1 MNLFPLNFNPW
12 AGGAF
17 GPMGGCGAGRAGFQ
31 PPFGFGG
38 GLANA
43 WMHHTSHGMSN
54 GWGAWGGRCGHGGH
68 GGHVGGGG
76 WGRPTLYGPQGHG
89 SHGGGWGVSPWGQAR
104 PVPRNGEWN
113 AQNGGFT
120 VGRSG
125 QLDVQIGKSSADF
138 KDNLQFRVD
147 NGQWQSFGNSK
158 NDGKTVSI
166 HADPG
171 ANVQFR
177 IQTPEGHTFR
187 AGTTRNSD
195 GIDHG
200 QVTKTGNGYRLGFED
215 QHGGGDRDF
224 NDAVI
229 SVRDPGRRR

>member
-1 MNLFPLNFNPW
+1 MNLFHLNFNPW

-17 GPMGGCGAGRAGFQ
+17 GPVSGFSGGPGGFQ

-43 WMHHTSHGMSN
+43 WMNHTAHGMSH
-54 GWGAWGGRCGHGGH
+54 GWGAWGGHGSHGSHGGH
-68 GGHVGGGG
+68 GG
-76 WGRPTLYGPQGHG
+76 WGHHGMMGPQGHG
-89 SHGGGWGVSPWGQAR
+89 NHGGGWGMSPWGQVR
-104 PVPRNGEWN
+104 PVPSKGEWS
-113 AQNGGFT
+113 AENGGFT

-125 QLDVQIGKSSADF
+125 QLDVQIGHSDAQF
-138 KDNLQFRVD
+138 KNNLQFRVD
-147 NGQWQSFGNSK
+147 GGPWQSIGHSK
-158 NDGKTVSI
+158 NEGKKVSI

-177 IQTPEGHTFR
+177 IQTPEGNTFR

-195 GIDHG
+195 GLDHG
-200 QVTKTGNGYRLGFED
+200 KVTQSGRGYKLGFED
-215 QHGGGDRDF
+215 LKGGGDGDF

-229 SVRDPGRRR
+229 SVRDPGRWG